1 MAYRSDRRRLA
12 FESLESR
19 GMLAAVFGSL
29 DTAPERDASWCDI
42 DSPPATDAACEPGPI
57 DAIPV
62 PDAFIMPV
70 EDSLLIVDDAPWV
83 VDDALWVV
91 IDEPWFFDDAAADG
105 WCEPMFVFCPAPEE
119 AFAILA
125 VGFPA
130 DGDGDGE
137 PMDVALEQAG
147 VEQEAELPDPGTEDG
162 RQMVFATLAAD
173 GPAPTAR
180 GPSAT
185 AIRHQMA
192 AAFGFSLPAADGDA
206 FWTGFGIGT
215 AKRRTR

>member
-42 DSPPATDAACEPGPI
+42 DSPPATEAACEPGPI

-105 WCEPMFVFCPAPEE
+105 WGEPMF
-119 AFAILA
+119 
-125 VGFPA
+125 
-130 DGDGDGE
+130 
-137 PMDVALEQAG
+137 VALEQAG

>member
-1 MAYRSDRRRLA
+1 
-12 FESLESR
+12 
-19 GMLAAVFGSL
+19 
-29 DTAPERDASWCDI
+29 
-42 DSPPATDAACEPGPI
+42 
-57 DAIPV
+57 
-62 PDAFIMPV
+62 
-70 EDSLLIVDDAPWV
+70 
-83 VDDALWVV
+83 
-91 IDEPWFFDDAAADG
+91 
-105 WCEPMFVFCPAPEE
+105 MFVFCPAPEE

>member
-42 DSPPATDAACEPGPI
+42 DSPPATEAACEPGPI

-83 VDDALWVV
+83 V
-91 IDEPWFFDDAAADG
+91 IDQPWFFDDAAAEG
-105 WCEPMFVFCPAPEE
+105 WCEPM
-119 AFAILA
+119 
-125 VGFPA
+125 
-130 DGDGDGE
+130 
-137 PMDVALEQAG
+137 DVAVEQAG
-147 VEQEAELPDPGTEDG
+147 AEREAELPDPGTDEG

-173 GPAPTAR
+173 VPAPTAR